1 MTLKDD
7 LNTFVKKSFKE
18 NWSCRKG
25 QVVPEPTDLKSS
37 NDAVEFDRATVLY
50 ADISGSTSMVN
61 SLAWHKAAELYKNFL
76 YCSARLIT
84 DNGGTITA
92 YDGDRVMGVFVG
104 DRQSTPA
111 AKCALRISY
120 AVSQI
125 IMPAYQAQYPNDT
138 FKLRHTVGIDTSAIK
153 VAKTGVRGDND
164 LVWIGR
170 AANYAA
176 KLTELSA
183 NYSTW
188 ITGDLYSKLLD
199 DAKFGGNPK
208 EHMWT
213 KHTWNTMNNMEIY
226 GSTWWMTP

>member
-1 MTLKDD
+1 MALKDD
-7 LNTFVKKSFKE
+7 LDSFVKKSFRE
-18 NWSCRKG
+18 NWENRKG
-25 QVVPEPTDLKSS
+25 QAVPEPSDLKFS
-37 NDAVEFDRATVLY
+37 NEAVEFDRATVLY
-50 ADISGSTSMVN
+50 ADISSSTSMVN
-61 SLAWHKAAELYKNFL
+61 SLVWHKSAELYKNFL
-76 YCSARLIT
+76 YCAARLIT

-104 DRQSTPA
+104 DIQSTPA
-111 AKCALRISY
+111 AKCALKINY

-125 IMPAYQAQYPNDT
+125 IMPAYQTQYPNDT

-183 NYSTW
+183 DCTTW
-188 ITGDLYSKLLD
+188 ITGDLYGRISD
-199 DAKFGGNPK
+199 EAKYGGEQNK
-208 EHMWT
+208 ICGQNIHGR
-213 KHTWNTMNNMEIY
+213 K
-226 GSTWWMTP
+226 

>member
-1 MTLKDD
+1 MALKDD
-7 LNTFVKKSFKE
+7 LDSFVKKSFNE
-18 NWSCRKG
+18 NWENRKG
-25 QVVPEPTDLKSS
+25 QVVPEPSDLKSS
-37 NDAVEFDRATVLY
+37 NEAIEFERATVLY

-61 SLAWHKAAELYKNFL
+61 SLAWHKSAELYKNFL

-104 DRQSTPA
+104 DFQSTPA
-111 AKCALRISY
+111 ARCALKINY

-125 IMPAYQAQYPNDT
+125 IMPAFQTQYPNDT
-138 FKLRHTVGIDTSAIK
+138 FKLRHTVGIDTSPIK

-176 KLTELSA
+176 KLNELSA
-183 NYSTW
+183 DYPTW
-188 ITGDLYSKLLD
+188 ITGDLYSRLQE
-199 DAKFGGNPK
+199 DAKNNGNPIQ
-208 EHMWT
+208 HMWQ
-213 KHTWNTMNNMEIY
+213 KFTWSQMNNLEIY
-226 GSTWWMTP
+226 GSTWRWEI